1 MRLSNE
7 QLEFLARLNKAPEGR
22 LLLALLQAKLRECE
36 TNLRTKTGEEVY
48 RAQGRALE
56 LDELIAD
63 ITESQAR
70 LTRTAR
76 PPTSRDPYRSQPTIP
91 S

>member
-22 LLLALLQAKLRECE
+22 LLLTLLQAKLRECE
-36 TNLRTKTGEEVY
+36 ANLRTKTGEEVY

-63 ITESQAR
+63 ITEAQAR
-70 LTRTAR
+70 LTRTVR
-76 PPTSRDPYRSQPTIP
+76 PPTSRVPYGAHQPIP